1 MKAAKTIIRTRNL
14 TKRYG
19 TKTAVDRLDLEVR
32 SGQVYAFLGENG
44 AGKTTTIRLLLGL
57 QRPTEGD
64 IQLFGLPLS
73 GYRCELLHR
82 VGSHIEFPSYYG
94 HLSGRENLEVIRRL
108 RSLPRSE
115 VDRVLEVVGLS
126 EAART
131 RVSAYSQGMK
141 QRLAIAAALMGEPEL
156 VILDEPTNGLDPKGI
171 REIRE
176 LVLRLPREMG
186 TTVFVSSHL
195 LSEVQQMATHVGIL
209 HRGRLLFQ
217 GSLEA
222 VMRLARPQIRVS
234 VTQPEAAVRVLSAHG
249 VSADYTDSALLVA
262 GDEAQIPAVSR
273 LLTSAGIEVSGIIA
287 QQPLLE
293 DVYFALLQRQGE
305 RGSV

>member
-1 MKAAKTIIRTRNL
+1 
-14 TKRYG
+14 
-19 TKTAVDRLDLEVR
+19 
-32 SGQVYAFLGENG
+32 
-44 AGKTTTIRLLLGL
+44 
-57 QRPTEGD
+57 
-64 IQLFGLPLS
+64 
-73 GYRCELLHR
+73 
-82 VGSHIEFPSYYG
+82 
-94 HLSGRENLEVIRRL
+94 
-108 RSLPRSE
+108 
-115 VDRVLEVVGLS
+115 
-126 EAART
+126 
-131 RVSAYSQGMK
+131 MK

>member
-195 LSEVQQMATHVGIL
+195 LSEVQQMASHVGIL